1 MVANKQ
7 GKKQIRLAVNNV
19 SRFSPR
25 TARKTLELPRHGL
38 ARTIY
43 RVATASLP
51 TDCGEFRIIGYPSL
65 SSDQEFVTLVRGE
78 PQPDRP
84 TPVRIHSQCLTG
96 DVFGSVKCDCGPQ
109 LQAAMRLIADEGCGV
124 IVYQQQ
130 EGRGIGS

>member
-1 MVANKQ
+1 
-7 GKKQIRLAVNNV
+7 L
-19 SRFSPR
+19 
-25 TARKTLELPRHGL
+25 L
-38 ARTIY
+38 
-43 RVATASLP
+43 RV
-51 TDCGEFRIIGYPSL
+51 RIIGYPSL

>member
-7 GKKQIRLAVNNV
+7 GKRQIRLAVNNV

-38 ARTIY
+38 ARTIE

-84 TPVRIHSQCLTG
+84 TPGAHSLAVLDGRCVRLGQMRLRATASSC
-96 DVFGSVKCDCGPQ
+96 DAFDCG
-109 LQAAMRLIADEGCGV
+109 
-124 IVYQQQ
+124 
-130 EGRGIGS
+130 